1 MRYPLAILLTL
12 VFTSW
17 AQAQILERDSRF
29 HSLAVD
35 AQRGMV
41 VAQEKLAA
49 EVGAQMLEQGGN
61 AVDAA
66 VATGF
71 ALAVTLPQAGNIGGG
86 GFMMIHIAEADET
99 YALDYREMAPSA
111 AHRDMFL
118 DEQGNADSWFS
129 RSSIMSSGVPGTVAG
144 FLDAQERFGKL
155 TRQQVLAPAIA
166 LARDGFPV
174 SEAQAWSFAQSAA
187 KFVRYQSSSQYF
199 LPGGKPPAAGDLFR
213 QVDLADTLARI
224 AEQGRDGF
232 YLGVTAQLIVD
243 EMQRHNGLISLQDLA
258 NYQPRWR
265 EPVRGSYG
273 GYQVVSMPPP
283 SSGGVHLLQ
292 ILGVLERLGIGQ
304 YEHNSADYLHYLVEA
319 MRYAYA
325 DRSKYLGDPD
335 FVDVPVASLL
345 EGEYLQALADRIQPD
360 QATLSTQIE
369 PGRYLPPES
378 PQTTHYSV
386 WDGEGNVV
394 SNTYTI
400 NFSYGN
406 GIAVQGAGFLLNN
419 EMDDFAAAPG
429 VPNGFGLLGG
439 DANAVE
445 AGKRPLSSMTPT
457 LVFDQEGKPVIATGS
472 PGGSAIITIVLQVI
486 LNILEHDM
494 SPAQAVSVP
503 RIHHQWMPDSIRWE
517 SGISADTRHLMELRG
532 HVFDGD
538 PRVWGKAETIMLED
552 GVLKGGVDPRW
563 PDSGAASMPAYLLP
577 R

>member
-1 MRYPLAILLTL
+1 MKHLHVLFFLLCLANGA
-12 VFTSW
+12 V
-17 AQAQILERDSRF
+17 AQILDRDARF
-29 HSLAVD
+29 HALSVD
-35 AQRGMV
+35 PAQGMV
-41 VAQEKLAA
+41 VAQERLAA
-49 EVGAQMLEQGGN
+49 QTGASILEQGGN

-86 GFMMIHIAEADET
+86 GFMMIHLAETGET
-99 YALDYREMAPSA
+99 LALDYREMAPAA

-118 DEQGNADSWFS
+118 NEEGNADSWLS
-129 RSSIMSSGVPGTVAG
+129 RNSVLSSGVPGTVAG
-144 FLDAQERFGKL
+144 LLEAHQRFGNL

-174 SEAQAWSFAQSAA
+174 SEAQAWSFAQSAS
-187 KFVRYQSSSQYF
+187 KFARYESSSQYF
-199 LPGGKPPAAGDLFR
+199 LPGGEPPGAGDLFR
-213 QVDLADTLARI
+213 QVDLAATLERI
-224 AEQGRDGF
+224 AQQGSAGF
-232 YLGVTAQLIVD
+232 YEGETAELIVA
-243 EMQRHNGLISLQDLA
+243 EMARHNGLISLQDLA
-258 NYQPRWR
+258 DYQPRWR
-265 EPVRGSYG
+265 TPVWGSYA
-273 GYQVVSMPPP
+273 GYQVASMPPP

-292 ILGVLERLGIGQ
+292 MLGILERLDIGQ
-304 YEHNSADYLHYLVEA
+304 YEHNSADYLHRLVEA
-319 MRYAYA
+319 MRIAYA

-335 FVDVPVASLL
+335 FVSVPVEQLIAPD
-345 EGEYLQALADRIQPD
+345 YLQAIADNIDLQQVTP
-360 QATLSTQIE
+360 SSE
-369 PGRYLPPES
+369 VMPGMHLPPES

-386 WDGEGNVV
+386 WDNEGNVV

-457 LVFDQEGKPVIATGS
+457 LVFDALGNPVIATGS
-472 PGGSAIITIVLQVI
+472 PGGSTIITIVLQVI
-486 LNILEHDM
+486 LNILEFEM
-494 SPAQAVSVP
+494 NAAEAVSVP

-517 SGISADTRHLMELRG
+517 AGISADTRGLLEQMG
-532 HVFDGD
+532 HQFDSA
-538 PRVWGKAETIMLED
+538 PRVWGKSETILLRD
-552 GVLKGGVDPRW
+552 GVLQGGVDPRW
-563 PDSGAASMPAYLLP
+563 PDSGAASMPFYLLP